1 MKKDCSKE
9 NRLFF
14 IRLKF
19 MFSLKVSYSVIFVN
33 DSLREDETFTL
44 GLLRY
49 YKCRNLK
56 LIVSYVAKHFCES

>member
-33 DSLREDETFTL
+33 DSLREDETFPL
-44 GLLRY
+44 GLLCY
-49 YKCRNLK
+49 YKCRSLK
-56 LIVSYVAKHFCES
+56 LIMSYVAKHFCGS